1 MNLGDADH
9 YAVATNQASFDAIYA
24 FLNGV
29 EPSPTVFQ
37 NGRTPALSGKF
48 LTLGE
53 NQAVEG
59 SAVKLYSLT
68 EGTATRWG

>member
-1 MNLGDADH
+1 MNLGDDH

-24 FLNGV
+24 FLNGGALTHRIS
-29 EPSPTVFQ
+29 EWACPT
-37 NGRTPALSGKF
+37 LSGKF

-59 SAVKLYSLT
+59 ST
-68 EGTATRWG
+68 